1 MTLKIELH
9 AASTKRSDTYSPE
22 LCALS
27 FMICLTGWESVFCK
41 VSLSK
46 YMWPSKV
53 RAVTLYTQASKDLLW
68 FEVIGTR
75 LPAEVQSLIEE
86 SCSFIPT
93 KHKQAVLWW
102 QTFQQLRSCRSEP
115 LAYVDAESRK
125 KERRRPRFCKSPLA
139 GSRMALG
146 AHAQNLHIC
155 EGPESCTR

>member
-53 RAVTLYTQASKDLLW
+53 RAVTLYTEASKHLLW
-68 FEVIGTR
+68 FEVTTSSAAGC
-75 LPAEVQSLIEE
+75 S
-86 SCSFIPT
+86 SCGCREYIPM
-93 KHKQAVLWW
+93 
-102 QTFQQLRSCRSEP
+102 P
-115 LAYVDAESRK
+115 
-125 KERRRPRFCKSPLA
+125 
-139 GSRMALG
+139 
-146 AHAQNLHIC
+146 
-155 EGPESCTR
+155 